1 MPVYSGLENWLR
13 RNGLDRETQEL
24 ADAGE
29 VDHGAMEVEA
39 TVAEHVLERAEVKR
53 ERIGSTSQSQSPA
66 LATTSSILFSLEPSP
81 PQPPS
86 PDDRLA
92 PHWPNSKPAA
102 ATATD
107 SSAIPPKFRPLVDYL
122 QQKQVEGS
130 PRVLLS
136 RVALDLSKQD
146 VKPSFSAHW
155 KAALKL
161 GIVKRAGPAQDWI
174 ELVVRFTCP
183 SICRCKAVLT
193 HDTRRRRFRRSFRL
207 LPLPRTCQPEKLR
220 AVDQKPKPTPQK
232 VSKKIS
238 ALRKRSHPLL
248 EFLAADDRVWIPR
261 TEVAHQFKDSGLYVN
276 FADWRKLAV
285 TAGLMEVGFGPS
297 VLRRRVRVST
307 LCRR

>member
-1 MPVYSGLENWLR
+1 MPVYAGLENWLR
-13 RNGLDRETQEL
+13 RNGFDRETQEL

-29 VDHGAMEVEA
+29 VDHGAMDVKA
-39 TVAEHVLERAEVKR
+39 TVEEHVLERAEVKR

-66 LATTSSILFSLEPSP
+66 LATTSSTPFSLEPSP
-81 PQPPS
+81 PRPPS

-92 PHWPNSKPAA
+92 PHWPDSKPAA

-122 QQKQVEGS
+122 QQKQAEGS

-146 VKPSFSAHW
+146 VKPSFSEHW

-207 LPLPRTCQPEKLR
+207 LPLPPTCQP
-220 AVDQKPKPTPQK
+220 APN
-232 VSKKIS
+232 
-238 ALRKRSHPLL
+238 
-248 EFLAADDRVWIPR
+248 
-261 TEVAHQFKDSGLYVN
+261 Y
-276 FADWRKLAV
+276 
-285 TAGLMEVGFGPS
+285 GPS
-297 VLRRRVRVST
+297 TRSRNRRRRKCRRKYPLSASDLTHCLSSSPPTTGCGSRARRSRTDSRIQASTST
-307 LCRR
+307 LRTGGN